1 MESTGGFIHLR
12 LISCK
17 SLKAFNFFQKLSV
30 YALVSIANDDDNNLH
45 LNLDPKLS
53 QRTPTDREGD
63 GNPEWNHTV
72 RFQLCD
78 DLVRDCD
85 KYFLHFD
92 LYHEGAMFG
101 DKFIGEVVVPFVDLI
116 RESNGAVRFVTYQV
130 RTRDGK
136 SNGELNFSFMV
147 KTGKDQGLKMESPAT
162 LITGYPLLQP
172 PHHCPEPEPE
182 FEFCSSEVENGSPR
196 VQYPVL
202 DLQDMLVQGPQLHS
216 SSSGKQDLNPIQQ
229 TNYFLPQNGYYQLP
243 TPPPL
248 PYPPPPAAVA
258 QGGPYFYNYPP
269 PPPESDMWGPASYGG
284 VQGYAAHGVSQ
295 LGSADGPMETW
306 SSGWAG
312 VGRNYHS
319 SSGNSW

>member
-1 MESTGGFIHLR
+1 MESTSGFIHLR

-30 YALVSIANDDDNNLH
+30 YALVSIANDDDKH
-45 LNLDPKLS
+45 LDRKLS

-63 GNPEWNHTV
+63 GNPEWNHTI
-72 RFQLCD
+72 RFQLCH

-85 KYFLHFD
+85 KCFLHFD

-101 DKFIGEVVVPFVDLI
+101 DKFIGDVVVPLVDLI
-116 RESNGAVRFVTYQV
+116 RDSNGAVRFVTYQV

-136 SNGELNFSFMV
+136 SNGEMNFSFMV
-147 KTGKDQGLKMESPAT
+147 KIGKDQGFKIESPAT
-162 LITGYPLLQP
+162 LITGYPLLLP
-172 PHHCPEPEPE
+172 PRHSPEPEP
-182 FEFCSSEVENGSPR
+182 EFCSSEVENGSPR

-216 SSSGKQDLNPIQQ
+216 SSFGKQDLNPIQE

-248 PYPPPPAAVA
+248 PYPPPPAAMA
-258 QGGPYFYNYPP
+258 QGGSHFYCYAPPPP
-269 PPPESDMWGPASYGG
+269 PPPESGMWGPASYGG
-284 VQGYAAHGVSQ
+284 LQGYAAHGGSQ
-295 LGSADGPMETW
+295 LGSADVPTET
-306 SSGWAG
+306 
-312 VGRNYHS
+312 
-319 SSGNSW
+319 